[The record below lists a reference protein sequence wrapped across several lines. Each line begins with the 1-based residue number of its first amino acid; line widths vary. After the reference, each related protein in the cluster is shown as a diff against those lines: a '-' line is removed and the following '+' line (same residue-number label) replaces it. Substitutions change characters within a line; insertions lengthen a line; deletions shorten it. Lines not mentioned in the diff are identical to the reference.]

1 MNFWVFD
8 GPSSLQIR
16 LFVRPKSQ
24 KDPEKQEKRSQA
36 KDDKKNDQQ
45 RKKKK
50 RKILASKAAKIETKL
65 DAVKVKKGRIKRE
78 DRGLCTIKI
87 GGLQEG
93 AGFFW
98 VWFCRLKKGRQRLS
112 KEDGWFYYLILDGN
126 GRIQGGNPCLRT
138 KLKICQGFVHGS
150 QICLCYTFI
159 AMLNKVY
166 LEDTVNHEVMFDGQ
180 AEIDELQQGSR
191 IVTLKDGSTHMVWK
205 ILMRGVIIENNGDF
219 QSILTLQDKGV
230 GKARILTPYGELKL
244 PITNVNIERGDEVLK
259 VSYLL
264 NGDQFFEFVLKEKN
278 DPAA

>member
-1 MNFWVFD
+1 
-8 GPSSLQIR
+8 
-16 LFVRPKSQ
+16 
-24 KDPEKQEKRSQA
+24 
-36 KDDKKNDQQ
+36 
-45 RKKKK
+45 
-50 RKILASKAAKIETKL
+50 
-65 DAVKVKKGRIKRE
+65 
-78 DRGLCTIKI
+78 
-87 GGLQEG
+87 
-93 AGFFW
+93 
-98 VWFCRLKKGRQRLS
+98 
-112 KEDGWFYYLILDGN
+112 
-126 GRIQGGNPCLRT
+126 
-138 KLKICQGFVHGS
+138 
-150 QICLCYTFI
+150 
-159 AMLNKVY
+159 MLNKVY